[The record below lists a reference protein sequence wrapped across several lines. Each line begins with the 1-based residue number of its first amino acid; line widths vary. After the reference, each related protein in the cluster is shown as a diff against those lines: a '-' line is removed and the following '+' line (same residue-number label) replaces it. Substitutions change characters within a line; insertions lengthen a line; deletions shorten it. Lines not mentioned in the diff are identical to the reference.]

1 MIITKNKVCRVKML
15 ASDSFQEPMERN
27 TIINRVDSDA
37 SSSAAEWHDAR
48 KHLESAMPWE
58 ASTSN
63 AKGTYSIY
71 VNPSLGLA
79 AQVHEGHASNVI

>member
-1 MIITKNKVCRVKML
+1 ML